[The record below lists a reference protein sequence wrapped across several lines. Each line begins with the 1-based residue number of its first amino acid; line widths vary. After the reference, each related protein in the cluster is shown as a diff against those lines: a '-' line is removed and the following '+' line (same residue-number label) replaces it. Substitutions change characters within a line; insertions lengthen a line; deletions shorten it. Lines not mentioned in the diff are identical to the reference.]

1 MKIILVSLLLGILV
15 FTNAKS
21 CKSLNEHAETVRPIV
36 QAMTLEEKIGQMC
49 QADVLQAMTDNKID
63 PSIVSKYN
71 LGSLLVGGNCVPGP
85 NGELFLNPNNKE
97 EFAQGT

>member
-1 MKIILVSLLLGILV
+1 
-15 FTNAKS
+15 
-21 CKSLNEHAETVRPIV
+21 
-36 QAMTLEEKIGQMC
+36 
-49 QADVLQAMTDNKID
+49 MTDNKID